1 MIFIIRDVFF
11 IIHTI
16 KKGPWPMGE
25 EDHKFITIPSLHTNA
40 ENDNIKFSKQQHI
53 SVDQLEPQ

>member
-1 MIFIIRDVFF
+1 
-11 IIHTI
+11 
-16 KKGPWPMGE
+16 MGE
-25 EDHKFITIPSLHTNA
+25 GDHKFITIPSLHTNA